1 MLFLAFTLQ
10 NEYIVGAWY
19 ATALS
24 TTELAA
30 AARARGNDVFA
41 TDCTI

>member
-1 MLFLAFTLQ
+1 MINE
-10 NEYIVGAWY
+10 NEYIGGVWY